1 MLTWRVS
8 LFVAFSDD
16 ILIPIKGM
24 SKNARLLLKGI
35 SFSPS
40 GVKLSRIQHVMQKT
54 DENEKSLRY
63 LEGIGP
69 YFNQT
74 ES

>member
-16 ILIPIKGM
+16 ILIPIEGM
-24 SKNARLLLKGI
+24 SKNASLLLKGI

-63 LEGIGP
+63 LEDIGR
-69 YFNQT
+69 YINQT